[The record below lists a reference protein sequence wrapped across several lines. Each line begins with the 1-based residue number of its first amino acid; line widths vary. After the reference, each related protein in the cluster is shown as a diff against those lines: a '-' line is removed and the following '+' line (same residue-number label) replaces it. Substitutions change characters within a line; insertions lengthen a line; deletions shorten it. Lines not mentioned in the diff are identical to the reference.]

1 MNTLK
6 KFFES
11 ILDFIYPPIC
21 LLCGERTE
29 GDRQICPDCWD
40 KFLDTLKLNFQKY
53 KKDFHHLTGE
63 IFFDEMVTCWT
74 YTSEIE
80 KLIHRVKY
88 QRGKK
93 LAILLGR
100 TAGKNLQQVFK
111 GWDDTLIIPVPLHRV
126 RQRERGY
133 NQSELL
139 CQGLAAHIPVPI
151 SSDLLF
157 RHRNTPSQ
165 TKLTAQERHEN
176 VKDAFTIRQPDR
188 LAGKKIILVDD
199 VSTTGATMN
208 SCASCLK
215 KAGAEKVIGI
225 ALARPQFE

>member
-11 ILDFIYPPIC
+11 ILDFIYPPTC

-29 GDRQICPDCWD
+29 GDRQICTSCWD
-40 KFLDTLKLNFQKY
+40 GFLDTLNLCFQRD

-63 IFFDEMVTCWT
+63 IFFNEVVTCWA
-74 YTSEIE
+74 YTPEIE

-93 LAILLGR
+93 LTILLGR
-100 TAGKNLQQVFK
+100 TAGKSLQQVFK

-139 CQGLAAHIPVPI
+139 CQGLATHIPVPI

-157 RHRNTPSQ
+157 RRRNTPSQ
-165 TKLTAQERHEN
+165 TKLTAQARHEN

-188 LAGKKIILVDD
+188 LAGKRIILVDD
-199 VSTTGATMN
+199 VLTTGATMN
-208 SCASCLK
+208 SCASCLR
-215 KAGAEKVIGI
+215 KAGAEKVAGI